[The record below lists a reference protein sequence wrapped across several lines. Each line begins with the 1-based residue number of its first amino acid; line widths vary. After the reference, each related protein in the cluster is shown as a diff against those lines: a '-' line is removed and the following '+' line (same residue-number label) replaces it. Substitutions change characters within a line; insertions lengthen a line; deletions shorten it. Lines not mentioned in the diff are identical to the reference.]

1 MDLPMQPRAQA
12 RPDPLA
18 SALHVALTQP
28 EPELPECYLC
38 GSTTGPW
45 LPDPS
50 GARWP
55 SGAQMLICS
64 RRCQNEDG
72 GTL

>member
-1 MDLPMQPRAQA
+1 MT
-12 RPDPLA
+12 RPTLA
-18 SALHVALTQP
+18 SALHTALTQP

-38 GSTTGPW
+38 GSPVGPW

-50 GARWP
+50 GVRWP

-64 RRCQNEDG
+64 RGCPTDG
-72 GTL
+72 GDPR